1 MANQSRYEVVTPRLP
16 DALAKALETEIDLS
30 NTTFVIDHP
39 GLEETVIPPGE
50 NQGPPTDN
58 YVPDTNVNPNEVGY
72 NFAIMKAELASAHDT
87 IADLNGE
94 VARLRAKN
102 MVLENQASS
111 GKFKLLS
118 LLNVLI
124 SKI

>member
-30 NTTFVIDHP
+30 NTTFVIDHS
-39 GLEETVIPPGE
+39 GVDGTVIPPGE

-58 YVPDTNVNPNEVGY
+58 YVHDTTVNPNEVGD